1 MVWVIQRLSNL
12 RSHSPVGVAQ
22 LWIVRPT
29 THMRHSITIPFLIV
43 CSFLV
48 GCRGPQVA
56 FRDMDPKPTAS
67 VSGDTLTVHLGV
79 ITNIPVSEVWIG
91 HKARIAGQT
100 VSITG
105 YQSFYHEQSREF
117 AVRLPTSVSPQAV
130 SVFWVD
136 PDGSH
141 VTVPIIRRPNT
152 ALEPTPT
159 AP

>member
-1 MVWVIQRLSNL
+1 
-12 RSHSPVGVAQ
+12 
-22 LWIVRPT
+22 
-29 THMRHSITIPFLIV
+29 
-43 CSFLV
+43 
-48 GCRGPQVA
+48 
-56 FRDMDPKPTAS
+56 MDPKPTAS

-91 HKARIAGQT
+91 HKAEIAGQT

-105 YQSFYHEQSREF
+105 YQSFYHEQGREF
-117 AVRLPTSVSPQAV
+117 AVQLPSSLSPQAV
-130 SVFWVD
+130 SVVWVD